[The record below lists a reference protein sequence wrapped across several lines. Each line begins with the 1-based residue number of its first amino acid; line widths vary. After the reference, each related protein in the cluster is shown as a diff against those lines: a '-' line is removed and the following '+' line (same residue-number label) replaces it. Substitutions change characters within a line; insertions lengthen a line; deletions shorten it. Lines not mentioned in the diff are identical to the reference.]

1 MSLATVVAII
11 LSLSFQLIGKLHQPI
26 ADDNPDSTEE

>member
-11 LSLSFQLIGKLHQPI
+11 LSLAFQLIGKLHQPV
-26 ADDNPDSTEE
+26 AGDNPDAAEE